1 MQGQTFRLE
10 LRPRIPEKLKR
21 LVELADNLIYAW
33 DREVR
38 GVFWRLDRELWRD
51 CGNNPK
57 LFLRRVGQD
66 KLEAAAE
73 DRDFLE
79 DYHFALSSFDSHI
92 AAGDRPEVGKHLNF
106 EKDLVAYFCAEFGLH
121 ESFPIYSGGL
131 GILAGD
137 HCKAVADLGVP
148 FIGVG
153 LLYRQGYFT
162 QQIDGQGRQQAI
174 ANAVDFDDLPVSLCK
189 GADGKE
195 LRVTVQIADREVQL
209 RIWLARISD
218 AALYLLDSDV
228 AENSDADRKI
238 TYQLYGGD
246 SDTRIQQEIVLGIGG
261 VRALRALDKKPTVFH
276 MNEGHAAF
284 LILERIREQVAAG
297 LDFDSALEL
306 VSAGHVFTTH
316 TPVPAGHD
324 VFNHDQMRWFL
335 GRTLPLL
342 GTDES
347 RLLGMGSV
355 EHGSDRFNMTTFALR
370 GSRFHN
376 GVSKIHG
383 GVASRM
389 EQALWPQVEP
399 EDNPIGYVTNGVHM
413 HTFIA
418 RAWTQLFHDSFRE
431 WRNKLLDVDYWQR
444 IDTIPYDAYVA
455 VRRKLKRDLLV
466 DVSERLRRQLR
477 RNGVPEAIIS
487 RATQHVSDPDS
498 RALVLGFAR
507 RFATYKRATLILA
520 DEARLS
526 RLLNDPERPAILI
539 FAGKAHPKDQPGQE
553 LIKKLYETSLKPE
566 FIGRLIMI
574 EGYDMLLARNLVQGC
589 DVWLNNPEYPLEAS
603 GTSGEKAGINGVV
616 NVSVLDGWWDEG
628 FVGGDTAHINGFAV
642 KPVDPRYWSSLV
654 DDATARA
661 RRDEEE
667 GKQLLDILEHQVAPL
682 YYGSHN
688 RGYAAEWVQISKNS
702 MKTLIPRFNSARQ
715 VMDYVRQF
723 YGPAARQTA
732 LFTAPG
738 STLAKDLAQWK
749 QKVRSHWSGVSLSAA
764 GGIPETLFHGETL
777 PLRVH
782 AKLNGLSADDVVV
795 ECVVGRHDAE
805 GHFVAAK
812 VEPLAKTGQE
822 GDALTYALDL
832 QPLPGLQNYR
842 VRMRPNHTA
851 LSHPFEMGCV
861 VWV

>member
-1 MQGQTFRLE
+1 MTGSTFSLE

-21 LVELADNLIYAW
+21 LEELADNLVYAW

-38 GVFWRLDRELWRD
+38 GVFWRLDPALWRA

-57 LFLRRVGQD
+57 TFLRHIPQER
-66 KLEAAAE
+66 LERAAE

-79 DYHFALSSFDSHI
+79 DYHFALSSFDSHL
-92 AAGDRPEVGKHLNF
+92 ASGRRPEIEKHLDPA
-106 EKDLVAYFCAEFGLH
+106 KDLVAYFCAEFGLH

-148 FIGVG
+148 FVGVG

-162 QQIDGQGRQQAI
+162 QLIDGQGRQQAI
-174 ANAVDFDDLPVSLCK
+174 ANDVDFEVLPVTLCRRD
-189 GADGKE
+189 DGGE
-195 LRVTVQIADREVQL
+195 LRVQVEIGDHAVHL
-209 RIWLARISD
+209 RVWVARISD
-218 AALYLLDSDV
+218 VSLYLLDSDV

-246 SDTRIQQEIVLGIGG
+246 TDTRIQQEIVLGIGG
-261 VRALRALDKKPTVFH
+261 VRALRALKKTPTVFH

-297 LDFDSALEL
+297 VDFDTALEL
-306 VSAGHVFTTH
+306 TAAGHVFTTH

-324 VFNHDQMRWFL
+324 VFNHGQMKWFL
-335 GRTLPLL
+335 KQTLPQL
-342 GTDES
+342 GVDES
-347 RLLGMGSV
+347 QLLALGSIDRT
-355 EHGSDRFNMTTFALR
+355 GDRFNMTTFALR

-389 EQALWPQVEP
+389 EQAIWPQVAA

-418 RAWTQLFHDSFRE
+418 RQWTQLFHDNFRE
-431 WRNKLLDVDYWQR
+431 WRNRLLDPEFWNC
-444 IDTIPYDAYVA
+444 IDTIPYDAFVA
-455 VRRKLKRDLLV
+455 VRRKLKRDLLS
-466 DVSERLRRQLR
+466 DVAERLRRQLR

-487 RATQHVSDPDS
+487 RATQHVGDHNPKT
-498 RALVLGFAR
+498 LVLGFAR

-520 DEARLS
+520 DEKRLA

-553 LIKKLYETSLKPE
+553 LIKKLYETSMKPE

-628 FVGGDTAHINGFAV
+628 YVGGSHHHINGFAV
-642 KPVDPRYWSSLV
+642 KPVDPKYWSSLV

-661 RRDEEE
+661 KRDEEE
-667 GKQLLDILEHQVAPL
+667 GKQLLDILEHEVVPL
-682 YYGSHN
+682 YYGSHK

-715 VMDYVRQF
+715 VMDYVRQY

-732 LFTAPG
+732 ALSANG
-738 STLAKDLAQWK
+738 LALAHDLAAWK
-749 QKVRSHWSGVSLSAA
+749 QKVRQRWSGVSIAVD
-764 GGIPETLFHGETL
+764 GTLPTALYKGDTL
-777 PLRVH
+777 PLRIT
-782 AKLNGLSADDVVV
+782 ARLNGLSPDDVVV
-795 ECVVGRHDAE
+795 ECVLGREDSE
-805 GHFVAAK
+805 GVFHPAK
-812 VEPLAKTGQE
+812 TEALGLAGGGGEVTRFSLDLEPLAGQ
-822 GDALTYALDL
+822 
-832 QPLPGLQNYR
+832 QSFR
-842 VRMRPNHTA
+842 IRMRPAHPG
-851 LSHPFEMGCV
+851 LSHPFEVGCV
-861 VWV
+861 VWA

>member
-1 MQGQTFRLE
+1 MTGSTFSLE

-21 LVELADNLIYAW
+21 LEELAGNLVYAW

-38 GVFWRLDRELWRD
+38 GAFWRLDPALWRA

-57 LFLRRVGQD
+57 MFLRRIPQER
-66 KLEAAAE
+66 LERAAE

-79 DYHFALSSFDSHI
+79 DYHFALSSFDSHL
-92 AAGDRPEVGKHLNF
+92 ASGRRPEIEKHLDP
-106 EKDLVAYFCAEFGLH
+106 ERDLVAYFCAEFGLH

-148 FIGVG
+148 FVGVG

-162 QQIDGQGRQQAI
+162 QLIDGQGRQQAI
-174 ANAVDFDDLPVSLCK
+174 ANDVDFEMLPVSLCRDAA
-189 GADGKE
+189 GAE
-195 LRVTVQIADREVQL
+195 LRVKVQIGDHDVQL
-209 RIWLARISD
+209 RVWLARISD
-218 AALYLLDSDV
+218 VSLYLLDSDV
-228 AENSDADRKI
+228 VENNDADRKI

-246 SDTRIQQEIVLGIGG
+246 TDTRIQQEIVLGIGG
-261 VRALRALDKKPTVFH
+261 VRALRALGKTPTVFH

-297 LDFDSALEL
+297 VDFATALEL
-306 VSAGHVFTTH
+306 TAAGHVFTTH

-324 VFNHDQMRWFL
+324 VFNHGQMKWFL
-335 GRTLPLL
+335 KQTLPQL
-342 GTDES
+342 GIDES
-347 RLLGMGSV
+347 SLLAMGSID
-355 EHGSDRFNMTTFALR
+355 GTGDRFNMTTFALR

-389 EQALWPQVEP
+389 EQAMWPQVAA

-418 RAWTQLFHDSFRE
+418 RQWTQLFHDNFRE
-431 WRNKLLDVDYWQR
+431 WRNRLLDTEFWNC

-455 VRRKLKRDLLV
+455 VRRKLKRDLLS
-466 DVSERLRRQLR
+466 DVAERLRRQLR

-487 RATQHVSDPDS
+487 RATQHVSASNS
-498 RALVLGFAR
+498 RDLVLGFAR

-553 LIKKLYETSLKPE
+553 LIKKLYETSMKPE

-628 FVGGDTAHINGFAV
+628 YVGGDHHHINGFAV
-642 KPVDPRYWSSLV
+642 KPVDPKYWSSLV

-661 RRDEEE
+661 KRDEEE
-667 GKQLLDILEHQVAPL
+667 GKQLLDILEHEVVPL
-682 YYGSHN
+682 YYGAHK
-688 RGYAAEWVQISKNS
+688 RGYAAEWVQISKNA

-715 VMDYVRQF
+715 VMDYVRQY
-723 YGPAARQTA
+723 YGPAAKQTA
-732 LFTAPG
+732 AFTAD
-738 STLAKDLAQWK
+738 SLALARDLAGWK
-749 QKVRSHWSGVSLSAA
+749 KKVREHWAGVSVAIDGSLPAS
-764 GGIPETLFHGETL
+764 LYKGETL
-777 PLRVH
+777 PLRVK
-782 AKLNGLSADDVVV
+782 ARLNGLSPEDVVV
-795 ECVVGRHDAE
+795 ECVLGREDSDGVFH
-805 GHFVAAK
+805 AAK
-812 VEPLAKTGQE
+812 TETLSQVGKDGDATKYSLDLEPLA
-822 GDALTYALDL
+822 
-832 QPLPGLQNYR
+832 GLQSFR
-842 VRMRPNHTA
+842 IRMRPAHA
-851 LSHPFEMGCV
+851 GLSHPFELGCV
-861 VWV
+861 VWA

>member
-10 LRPRIPEKLKR
+10 LRPRIPEKLTR
-21 LVELADNLIYAW
+21 LTELADNLIYAW
-33 DREVR
+33 DRQVR

-57 LFLRRVGQD
+57 LFLRRVSQAT
-66 KLEAAAE
+66 LEAAAE

-79 DYHFALSSFDSHI
+79 DYHSALTSFDSHI
-92 AAGDRPEVGKHLNF
+92 AASPRPEVEKYLQPG
-106 EKDLVAYFCAEFGLH
+106 KDLVAYFCAEFGLH

-148 FIGVG
+148 FVGVG

-189 GADGKE
+189 DANGHE
-195 LRVTVQIADREVQL
+195 LRVSVEIADRSVQL
-209 RIWLARISD
+209 RVWLARISD

-228 AENSDADRKI
+228 AENNEADRKI

-261 VRALRALDKKPTVFH
+261 VRALRALGKTPTVFH

-284 LILERIREQVAAG
+284 LILERIREQVAGG
-297 LDFDSALEL
+297 LDFDAALEL
-306 VSAGHVFTTH
+306 VAAGHVFTTH

-324 VFNHDQMRWFL
+324 VFNHGQMRWFL
-335 GRTLPLL
+335 GRML
-342 GTDES
+342 GSLAVEEH
-347 RLLGMGSV
+347 RLLGLGSTDPT
-355 EHGSDRFNMTTFALR
+355 SDRFNMTTFALR

-413 HTFIA
+413 HTFVA

-431 WRNKLLDVDYWQR
+431 WRNKLLDVDYWKR
-444 IDTIPYDAYVA
+444 IDTIPYDAYVS
-455 VRRKLKRDLLV
+455 VRRKLKRDLLL

-487 RATQHVSDPDS
+487 RATQHVSDTDS

-520 DEARLS
+520 DEARLA
-526 RLLNDPERPAILI
+526 RLLNNPQRPAILI

-553 LIKKLYETSLKPE
+553 LIKKLYETSMKPE

-628 FVGGDTAHINGFAV
+628 YLAGGADAVNGFAV
-642 KPVDPRYWSSLV
+642 KPVDPRYWASLV

-682 YYGSHN
+682 YYGEHG

-723 YGPAARQTA
+723 YGPAAQQTA
-732 LFTAPG
+732 RFTAG
-738 STLAKDLAQWK
+738 GNGLAKSLAEWK
-749 QKVRSHWSGVSLSAA
+749 RKVHAHWPGVSIHAA
-764 GGIPETLFHGETL
+764 AEVPATLYHGDTL
-777 PLRVH
+777 PLRVNAH
-782 AKLNGLSADDVVV
+782 LNGLSPEDVVV
-795 ECVVGRHDAE
+795 ECVVGREDAE
-805 GHFVAAK
+805 GQFVASK
-812 VEPLAKTGQE
+812 VEPLAKAATN
-822 GDALTYALDL
+822 GDAVTYALDL
-832 QPLPGLQNYR
+832 EPLPGLQTFR
-842 VRMRPNHTA
+842 VRMRPHHAA
-851 LSHPFEMGCV
+851 LSHAFEMGCV
-861 VWV
+861 VWA